1 MDGASRSQ
9 SKKANEFA
17 AIIRYLNDAALG
29 KLENSENIKLDV
41 KECGVL
47 AEKVE
52 EINVHVLRGC

>member
-17 AIIRYLNDAALG
+17 AITGYLNDAALG

-41 KECGVL
+41 KESGDHVK
-47 AEKVE
+47 KVE
-52 EINVHVLRGC
+52 KINVHVLRGC

>member
-29 KLENSENIKLDV
+29 KLENRENIKLDV
-41 KECGVL
+41 KE
-47 AEKVE
+47 
-52 EINVHVLRGC
+52 